1 MHQAD
6 WRHSVQQRSK
16 TNINGI
22 RRILQHAGNLQPWQR
37 PVQTAVQPHDEEEPD
52 NHGRRNYF
60 TPNRFYCVETL
71 CAPCGV
77 VLAWTKFAKAESP
90 INILTWLENIYPDSD
105 MRPSYIAIDKACQ
118 VMQKAINNG
127 SWEQWRLTTR
137 FIVDSYHYINH
148 KAEDVLCRTW
158 CNPAP
163 SDGSAPN
170 LVGQH
175 VDEKGNVHQ
184 FREFNTEAC
193 EQLNSWLGGFESI
206 LKRMTVHN
214 FNWFLHAMLF
224 YHCNFMLT
232 KKAESRKKKHRK
244 TNKTTSGGDSNENV
258 SDSESSND
266 ENIHSDMDCN

>member
-1 MHQAD
+1 
-6 WRHSVQQRSK
+6 
-16 TNINGI
+16 
-22 RRILQHAGNLQPWQR
+22 
-37 PVQTAVQPHDEEEPD
+37 
-52 NHGRRNYF
+52 
-60 TPNRFYCVETL
+60 
-71 CAPCGV
+71 
-77 VLAWTKFAKAESP
+77 
-90 INILTWLENIYPDSD
+90 

-232 KKAESRKKKHRK
+232 KKAESKKNKHRK